1 MIVGRTITSPS
12 QRRHRSAA
20 SLCRHCTVE
29 IPAPGARRRGLVQP
43 TLLTELALP
52 KGRRL
57 GPGVALPACA
67 RGRLG
72 VVHWCAFSCHVDTA
86 PPTHSSVGRT
96 MAYRQISF
104 GVVSTQI
111 PCRCPPRF
119 VLPLSEHGRVL
130 AANLSHPIAPSAHP
144 IKGTPPPQIPFGRV
158 PPLPPSSTPVSRLRC
173 APPLFLPRY
182 RC

>member
-43 TLLTELALP
+43 TLLTEMALP
-52 KGRRL
+52 KGSRL

-86 PPTHSSVGRT
+86 PPHPFQRGKDNGIQTNFFR
-96 MAYRQISF
+96 
-104 GVVSTQI
+104 
-111 PCRCPPRF
+111 CRLHANP
-119 VLPLSEHGRVL
+119 LPLSEHGRVL

-144 IKGTPPPQIPFGRV
+144 IKGTPPPLIPFGRV